1 MKASPF
7 ATETEQKPSLR
18 HRELIAAWIVAVTLV
33 LALAATSLGA

>member
-7 ATETEQKPSLR
+7 ATEQKSNTW

-33 LALAATSLGA
+33 MALATTSLVA

>member
-7 ATETEQKPSLR
+7 ATEQKSGLW